1 MVLDWTTII
10 VTLISSAIG
19 AGAITSLV
27 TLKEKKRE
35 KQLENK
41 EKEEDI
47 ESKNS
52 DRWEKLADQLT
63 EQIETLNERI
73 DKKDARITELEDA
86 NADLRHKLD
95 EANTNFVKANL
106 LKCSK
111 LACPDRLPPLGFTE
125 LTPEEM
131 LRERKKMVEI
141 EAE

>member
-1 MVLDWTTII
+1 MIDITTII
-10 VTLISSAIG
+10 VAIG
-19 AGAITSLV
+19 GAIISAGGITSLV
-27 TLKEKKRE
+27 TMREKKKE

-41 EKEEDI
+41 EKEEDVQAK
-47 ESKNS
+47 SA
-52 DRWEKLADQLT
+52 DRWEKLADQLQ
-63 EQIETLNERI
+63 EQIESLNERI

-95 EANTNFVKANL
+95 EANTNYVKANL

-131 LRERKKMVEI
+131 LRERKKLAAEEVE
-141 EAE
+141 